1 MNTKYSVIACSALV
15 LAAGTLVVAGP
26 LSPVAG
32 PVASTYKTLNEVEPR
47 IAISSANT
55 PGDANSVYRISNP
68 GSYYLT
74 GNVVGQIGKDAVILI
89 AADNV
94 TLDLGGYTIVCTE
107 TPPQSVAQYGVNSG
121 VVKGAT
127 VRNGKIAFAG
137 TSHIAMSNSVGTRIE
152 GIYGFSASEGAI
164 SVGAGA
170 TVVDC
175 TVIQAGSQGIN
186 AEQGSVIRNC
196 TVQGTGD
203 NGITVTRGVIDGC
216 SVTGA
221 GAYGFSLGEGST
233 VTSSTASG
241 CNYGFG
247 AVSKSRF
254 VNCVATGSTN
264 NGIVAGFGGVVEG
277 STANNNG
284 VDGILANDD
293 AVVRNCTASDNT
305 GHGINADNR
314 AVIIGNSANKNGAA
328 NAGTTSGGIYV
339 AGTDCRVEGNSV
351 MGNDWGIRVNAAG
364 SFIVR
369 NTASSNTTTN
379 YTTVTNNFWGPVVS
393 AAASAANSGNSGF
406 GGLGNT
412 DPNAN
417 FSY

>member
-1 MNTKYSVIACSALV
+1 MRRAYKALSFSAAALV

-26 LSPVAG
+26 LSPAAG
-32 PVASTYKTLNEVEPR
+32 PVASTYKTLAEVEPR
-47 IAISSANT
+47 IAINAANT
-55 PGDANSVYRISNP
+55 PGDASSLFKITQP

-74 GNVVGQIGKDAVILI
+74 GNLAGQVDKDSVILI
-89 AADNV
+89 AADGV
-94 TLDLGGYTIVCTE
+94 TLDLNGFTISCNG
-107 TPPQSVAQYGVNSG
+107 AQFGLNAGSIKHTTIRNGVVRNAGTNAISLSNATATHLADVQVFSSGESAIGLGSASIVERVTCVNSG
-121 VVKGAT
+121 TSGIYVGSGSTVRQTTVSGSGDYGIGAT
-127 VRNGKIAFAG
+127 K
-137 TSHIAMSNSVGTRIE
+137 S
-152 GIYGFSASEGAI
+152 
-164 SVGAGA
+164 
-170 TVVDC
+170 
-175 TVIQAGSQGIN
+175 
-186 AEQGSVIRNC
+186 
-196 TVQGTGD
+196 
-203 NGITVTRGVIDGC
+203 VIDGC
-216 SVTGA
+216 GVTGA
-221 GAYGFSLGEGST
+221 GGYGFSIGE
-233 VTSSTASG
+233 SSTITNSTATG
-241 CNYGFG
+241 CVSGFG
-247 AVSKSRF
+247 ASIKSRF
-254 VNCVATGSTN
+254 VNCIATASTN
-264 NGIVAGFGGVVEG
+264 TGIVAGFSGSVEG
-277 STANNNG
+277 CTANNNG
-284 VDGILANDD
+284 TDGILANDD